1 MIREQERRSTR
12 HLPRSGSTISLKS
25 VKATEVI
32 LAVDDWPGGYGVD
45 WLIGASRS
53 PSGRA

>member
-32 LAVDDWPGGYGVD
+32 LAVDD
-45 WLIGASRS
+45 
-53 PSGRA
+53 